1 MRQTESVSGP
11 APHADAA
18 RHGDPAPA
26 QPAAPPWLRASAG
39 WSWRL
44 IVLVAGI
51 ALVFWAVTQVLIVFV
66 AVFLALVFT
75 AVLNPVTDFYAR
87 VMHRA
92 LATAAAILSGLLVVG
107 GLVTYVV
114 VSVAGQWEKLAGEFN
129 TGIDQIVDLI
139 ENNPVLVDVEVDTRD
154 QWIDDAAN
162 WIQENSQTL
171 VSRAAESAGSI
182 VEGVAVLALALF
194 CTVFFLAS
202 GAKMWHWFMA
212 QVPAHTRDRW
222 QAVAGAGWNTFSGYT
237 RGIVLVAITNG
248 ILAGIFLSIL
258 GVPLAAPLAVLVFI
272 GTFIPL
278 IGAPLAMIIAAV
290 VALAADGLLIAL
302 IVTLGIAG
310 IGQLEGHVL
319 QPLIMGRQVSLHP
332 VVVALGVTCGTVV
345 GGILGAIVAV
355 PLISVAWAV
364 FSTLRSRPDAVPA
377 GADAGDD
384 AGDDEKGEPPPEAPD
399 GAVKGVTR
407 PTPAGPSREG

>member
-1 MRQTESVSGP
+1 MRQTDSVPDP
-11 APHADAA
+11 ASHTDVAHRDAA
-18 RHGDPAPA
+18 SN
-26 QPAAPPWLRASAG
+26 QPVPPPWLRTSAG

-75 AVLNPVTDFYAR
+75 AVLNPLTDLYAR
-87 VMHRA
+87 VMPRA
-92 LATAAAILSGLLVVG
+92 LATAAAILSGVLVIG
-107 GLVTYVV
+107 GLLTYVV
-114 VSVAGQWEKLAGEFN
+114 VSVAGQWERLAGEFN

-139 ENNPVLVDVEVDTRD
+139 ENNPLPVTVEVDTRD
-154 QWIDDAAN
+154 QWIDDAAD

-182 VEGVAVLALALF
+182 VEGVAVLVLAIF

-202 GAKMWHWFMA
+202 GAAMWRWFMSE
-212 QVPAHTRDRW
+212 VPVRTRDRW
-222 QAVAGAGWNTFSGYT
+222 NAAAGAGWYTFSGYT
-237 RGIVLVAITNG
+237 RGIVLVAISNG

-290 VALAADGLLIAL
+290 VALAADGLLTAL

-319 QPLIMGRQVSLHP
+319 QPLIMGKQVSLHP

-355 PLISVAWAV
+355 PLIAVAWSV
-364 FSTLRSRPDAVPA
+364 FSTLRKRPDAAPSP
-377 GADAGDD
+377 DGDD
-384 AGDDEKGEPPPEAPD
+384 GPPD
-399 GAVKGVTR
+399 GD
-407 PTPAGPSREG
+407 GPSDGDQQT